1 MTPNFDLDS
10 YLQRIGWDGDR
21 VADLATLRELL
32 SAHMLAIPFENFDVL
47 LGRRIHLDPASL
59 QHKLV
64 GQRRGGYC
72 FEHATLFAAVLE
84 QFGFAPLQHSA
95 RVISVTPRN
104 LAPRS
109 HMFLTVPIGDQR
121 YVVDP
126 GFGGNAPRV
135 PVALAD
141 RSDVASDGD
150 THRMLRDGGSWVL
163 RHAASGSETDCWIST
178 LEIDNAVD
186 FEMANYYTSTHPRS
200 TFVNRLLVSVPTAR
214 GRISLM
220 NDEATMR
227 EGGHERR
234 WRIADRV
241 ALRAFAREYCGFDLP
256 EIEAIVVPS
265 VAAWA

>member
-1 MTPNFDLDS
+1 MTPNLDLDS
-10 YLQRIGWDGDR
+10 YLHRIGWDGNR
-21 VADLATLRELL
+21 VADLATLGDLL
-32 SAHMLAIPFENFDVL
+32 RAHMLAIPFENFDVL
-47 LGRRIHLDPASL
+47 LRRRVQLDLASL

-64 GQRRGGYC
+64 SQRRGGYC
-72 FEHATLFAAVLE
+72 FEHATLFAAVLA
-84 QFGFAPLQHSA
+84 QFGFAPLCHSA

-109 HMFLTVPIGDQR
+109 HMFLTVPIGDLR

-126 GFGGNAPRV
+126 GFGGNAPCV

-141 RSDVASDGD
+141 SAGVEGGA

-186 FEMANYYTSTHPRS
+186 FEMANHYTSTHPRS
-200 TFVNRLLVSVPTAR
+200 AFVNRLLVSVPTAR

-234 WRIADRV
+234 WRIADRT
-241 ALRAFAREYCGFDLP
+241 ALRAFTVECCGFDLP
-256 EIEAIVVPS
+256 EIETIVVPC